1 MTGLP
6 IVVGMNHTS
15 APFELRESLA
25 LGDEEVAG
33 VLASFPADASEGAI
47 LSTCN
52 RTELYAIGQGENGF
66 RDLRDFFGS
75 WRGVPA
81 SDLTTNTYA
90 YSGAQAARHL
100 FRVASGLDSVVVGEA
115 QILGQVAGA
124 LKVAEAAGTAG
135 KELRHLFTYA
145 VRAGRKARAQ
155 TAIGRNGASIPGVAV
170 ELARKTLGSLSGR
183 RVMIVGAGKAGEL
196 SAKALLAA
204 GVSQVI
210 VANRTDAR
218 ARDLARA
225 IGGTTI
231 PLASM
236 PVKLAEVDVVI
247 TGTGAREPVI
257 TAEAVRSAVAR
268 RNGVPLLLVDI
279 AVPRDVEPSVAAIPG
294 VHLYN
299 MEQLQEV
306 ARANI
311 RQRRTEVAKVD
322 SIVDAATVRLMSWW
336 SSQSVL
342 PTIKDLGDTAEK
354 VRRQEVSRA
363 LRKLPDLSAEQVR
376 TVEKMSQAIVK
387 KLLHHPLL
395 SLKETPEDSEFT
407 AALRRAFNLPEE
419 HKDGS
424 RR

>member
-6 IVVGMNHTS
+6 IVVGMNHSS
-15 APFELRESLA
+15 APFEIRESLA
-25 LGDEEVAG
+25 LGEEEVAD
-33 VLASFPADASEGAI
+33 VLASFPADASQGAI

-52 RTELYAIGQGENGF
+52 RTELYAIGQGEDGF
-66 RDLRDFFGS
+66 RNLCAFFGS
-75 WRGVPA
+75 WRGKPA
-81 SDLTTNTYA
+81 SELSSYTYA
-90 YSGAQAARHL
+90 YSGPEAAKHL

-124 LKVAEAAGTAG
+124 LKVAEAAGVAG

-145 VRAGRKARAQ
+145 VRAGRKARTE

-204 GVSQVI
+204 GASHVL
-210 VANRTDAR
+210 VANRTDTR
-218 ARDLARA
+218 SQELARS
-225 IGGTTI
+225 IGGTAI
-231 PLASM
+231 PLSSLPSM
-236 PVKLAEVDVVI
+236 LAEVDVVI

-257 TAEAVRSAVAR
+257 TVQAVRAAVAR
-268 RNGVPLLLVDI
+268 RNGAPLLLVDI
-279 AVPRDVEPSVAAIPG
+279 AVPRDVEPSVASIPG

-306 ARANI
+306 ARANL
-311 RQRRTEVAKVD
+311 RQRRTEVTKVD
-322 SIVDAATVRLMSWW
+322 SIVDTAADRLMSWW
-336 SSQSVL
+336 RSQSVL
-342 PTIKDLGDTAEK
+342 PTIKDLSDTAET
-354 VRRQEVSRA
+354 VRQREVSRA
-363 LRKLPDLSAEQVR
+363 LRKLPHLSNKDVQ

-395 SLKETPEDSEFT
+395 SLKETPEDKEFT
-407 AALRRAFNLPEE
+407 AALRRAFNLREE
-419 HKDGS
+419 HQDGS
-424 RR
+424 L